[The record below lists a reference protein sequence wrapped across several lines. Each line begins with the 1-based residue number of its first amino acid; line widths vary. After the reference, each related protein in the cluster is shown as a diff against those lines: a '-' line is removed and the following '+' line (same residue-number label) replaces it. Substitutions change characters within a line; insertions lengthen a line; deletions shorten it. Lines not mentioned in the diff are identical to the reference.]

1 MTGVQLEPAVTLL
14 VPTMNR
20 PEFVARLLAYY
31 DGQGFPGRIAIGDSS
46 TPELFGRTAQAIQGF
61 AGRLNISHVEAA
73 GLTIGP
79 CLKRLVDLA
88 GTAYAVVVPDDDFIV
103 PAALD
108 RCIAFLAD
116 HPDYVAA
123 HGAGI
128 TMTLDTNGLHGR
140 VVYCAPYPQ
149 TLLEAAS
156 ASQRLTDH
164 LSQYTV
170 SLFSVHRIESW
181 RVMLRDVESLPDMS
195 FSAELL
201 PCCLSVVLGKV
212 RQLDG
217 LYLVRQSHA
226 ARLELPTMFDWIVT
240 PVWYPS
246 YHAVV
251 ESLAQALVERDACSL
266 DAARKTV
273 KEGFRHYVGLGLG
286 LRRNMGRDAWVL
298 DLARRVWRAV
308 QYVRPTPEA
317 EWSLPALLRPSSP
330 HHAAFL
336 PIYNALVTPP
346 EASGA
351 HRPAQG
357 AAGPPAAHGLD
368 YGKGH
373 DGVRP
378 GKHDVG

>member
-1 MTGVQLEPAVTLL
+1 MTGLQQEPVVTLL

-31 DGQGFPGRIAIGDSS
+31 AGQGFTGRIAIGDSS
-46 TPELFGRTAQAIQGF
+46 TPELFERTRQAIDGY
-61 AGRLNISHVEAA
+61 AGRLDVVHVGAA

-79 CLKRLVDLA
+79 CLERLVDQA
-88 GTAYAVVVPDDDFIV
+88 ATAYAVVVPDDDFIV

-108 RCIAFLAD
+108 RCIAFLAG

-149 TLLEAAS
+149 TVLEAGS

-181 RVMLRDVESLPDMS
+181 RTMLRGVETLGDMS

-201 PCCLSVVLGKV
+201 PCCLSVVLGKIKE
-212 RQLDG
+212 LDG

-251 ESLAQALVERDACSL
+251 ESLAQALVEQDGCAP
-266 DAARKTV
+266 DAARKIV
-273 KEGFRHYVGLGLG
+273 KEGFRQYVGLGLG
-286 LRRNMGRDAWVL
+286 LRRNLGRDTWVL
-298 DLARRVWRAV
+298 DLARRVWRMV
-308 QYVRPTPEA
+308 QYLRPKPA
-317 EWSLPALLRPSSP
+317 AQWSLPALLSPSSP

-336 PIYNALVTPP
+336 PIYNALVTKP
-346 EASGA
+346 S
-351 HRPAQG
+351 Q
-357 AAGPPAAHGLD
+357 
-368 YGKGH
+368 
-373 DGVRP
+373 
-378 GKHDVG
+378 